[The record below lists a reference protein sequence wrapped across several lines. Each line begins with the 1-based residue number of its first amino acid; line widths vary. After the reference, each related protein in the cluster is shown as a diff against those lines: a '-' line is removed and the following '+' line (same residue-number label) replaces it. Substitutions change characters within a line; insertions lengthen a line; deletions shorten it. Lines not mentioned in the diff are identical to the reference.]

1 MATFFP
7 STMTGTSRFPPV
19 NESIVGSWAGS
30 FFTSTYSTSYLRAA
44 KSSRAFVV

>member
-1 MATFFP
+1 MTTFFP

-19 NESIVGSWAGS
+19 KESIVGSLVGS
-30 FFTSTYSTSYLRAA
+30 FFTSTYSTSYFRAA